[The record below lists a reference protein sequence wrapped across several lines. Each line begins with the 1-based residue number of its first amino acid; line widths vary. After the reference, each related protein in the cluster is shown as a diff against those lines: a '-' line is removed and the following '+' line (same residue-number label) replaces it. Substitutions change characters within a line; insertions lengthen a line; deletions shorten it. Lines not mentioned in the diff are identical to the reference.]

1 MKPQMVGLIELFS
14 DQFRLVDDCS
24 NMHRNHEDDETS
36 FAASC
41 ESSAFKDSGI
51 LQHPNI
57 NAISS
62 MATRN
67 VLKSLDGDLCFSD
80 TDSGL
85 GDSTPPSPTWLD
97 TESSQENYTDF
108 EKSVIITK
116 NIAQC
121 FSYQDDGQ
129 NITQGKLQHTYTH
142 NVLSQK
148 EEGKIKSEA
157 FQSMSLHFSCRW
169 DISSL

>member
-1 MKPQMVGLIELFS
+1 MKPQMVGLVELFS
-14 DQFRLVDDCS
+14 DQFLFVDDCS
-24 NMHRNHEDDETS
+24 NMHRKHEDNETF
-36 FAASC
+36 FAELC

-51 LQHPNI
+51 SQHPNI
-57 NAISS
+57 KELTS

-67 VLKSLDGDLCFSD
+67 VLKCLDSDLCFSD

-116 NIAQC
+116 NMTKC
-121 FSYQDDGQ
+121 FSYQDDGH
-129 NITQGKLQHTYTH
+129 NIIQGKLQHTYTH
-142 NVLSQK
+142 NVLN
-148 EEGKIKSEA
+148 
-157 FQSMSLHFSCRW
+157 
-169 DISSL
+169 

>member
-14 DQFRLVDDCS
+14 DQFRFVDDCS
-24 NMHRNHEDDETS
+24 NMHRKHEDNETS
-36 FAASC
+36 FAAPC

-67 VLKSLDGDLCFSD
+67 VLKSLDSDLCFSD

-85 GDSTPPSPTWLD
+85 GDSTPPSPTWID
-97 TESSQENYTDF
+97 TEISQENYTSF
-108 EKSVIITK
+108 EKSVITTK
-116 NIAQC
+116 NMAHW
-121 FSYQDDGQ
+121 FSYQDDSE
-129 NITQGKLQHTYTH
+129 NITQGMLQRIMY
-142 NVLSQK
+142 
-148 EEGKIKSEA
+148 
-157 FQSMSLHFSCRW
+157 
-169 DISSL
+169 

>member
-1 MKPQMVGLIELFS
+1 MQCMISRCMKPQMVGLIELFS
-14 DQFRLVDDCS
+14 DQFQLVDDCS
-24 NMHRNHEDDETS
+24 NVHRNQEDNETS

-51 LQHPNI
+51 SQQPNM

-62 MATRN
+62 MATQN
-67 VLKSLDGDLCFSD
+67 VLKCLDSDLCFSD

-85 GDSTPPSPTWLD
+85 GDSTPPSPTWLN

-108 EKSVIITK
+108 KKSVMITK
-116 NIAQC
+116 HMAQC

-129 NITQGKLQHTYTH
+129 NITQGKLQH
-142 NVLSQK
+142 
-148 EEGKIKSEA
+148 I
-157 FQSMSLHFSCRW
+157 
-169 DISSL
+169 IS

>member
-1 MKPQMVGLIELFS
+1 MKPQMVGLIELFN
-14 DQFRLVDDCS
+14 DQFCFVDDCS
-24 NMHRNHEDDETS
+24 RMHRKHEDNETS

-41 ESSAFKDSGI
+41 KSSAFKDSAI
-51 LQHPNI
+51 SQHPNI
-57 NAISS
+57 NALSS
-62 MATRN
+62 MATQN
-67 VLKSLDGDLCFSD
+67 VLKCLDSDLCFSD

-116 NIAQC
+116 NMAQC

-129 NITQGKLQHTYTH
+129 NITQGKVQH
-142 NVLSQK
+142 
-148 EEGKIKSEA
+148 
-157 FQSMSLHFSCRW
+157 M
-169 DISSL
+169 IS

>member
-1 MKPQMVGLIELFS
+1 MKPQMVGLIELFN

-24 NMHRNHEDDETS
+24 SMHRKHEDNETS

-51 LQHPNI
+51 SQHPNPK
-57 NAISS
+57 AISS
-62 MATRN
+62 MATEN
-67 VLKSLDGDLCFSD
+67 ILKCLDSDLCLSD

-97 TESSQENYTDF
+97 TEIPQENYTDL
-108 EKSVIITK
+108 EKSLIITK
-116 NIAQC
+116 NMAQC

-129 NITQGKLQHTYTH
+129 NITQGKLQH
-142 NVLSQK
+142 
-148 EEGKIKSEA
+148 I
-157 FQSMSLHFSCRW
+157 
-169 DISSL
+169 IS